1 MKRPSTRLIP
11 PPPSIPLPP
20 PPTRSTAASPEALP
34 QAKLQDTARPSQEA
48 ALTIEPG
55 TGVEA
60 EGATAVLELGD
71 KKAGAGQ
78 ESKTV
83 AVKTK
88 PPVKPKPAHLSKR
101 VTEPSLNPSTPDVKL
116 ISQPPPVQG
125 SPKPAPPARRSS
137 LPANHPPPAKY
148 KKPAHPLATV
158 ADTTEE
164 TDSPQLQETA
174 EAARNLRSAP
184 PQHPPP
190 PRPLT
195 DDSTTR
201 SSQRRRSNPPS
212 FPPPQRPD
220 STTTQQAAAVPG
232 EINASRSSS
241 IKARGTQLMRSL
253 KRIVQRSEEG
263 EESEQGSKVMVQEGE
278 IIQNLQTDSPVPQ
291 HRKLPEEAG
300 MSPPARPPPPQLAR
314 TGSGDH
320 NKRTP
325 SHPPP
330 LVQQSITASANG
342 TTPTGHTPQS
352 LPASTGSS
360 PAHSAMSPSRS
371 TSPQLPTTFYRAKW
385 DHTAQSPSELTFHV
399 GDILV
404 EIDRPTSGMCYGM
417 LDDGTTGL
425 FPASAVEPV
434 ITPSNIK

>member
-1 MKRPSTRLIP
+1 M
-11 PPPSIPLPP
+11 
-20 PPTRSTAASPEALP
+20 
-34 QAKLQDTARPSQEA
+34 
-48 ALTIEPG
+48 
-55 TGVEA
+55 
-60 EGATAVLELGD
+60 GD
-71 KKAGAGQ
+71 KKTGADQ
-78 ESKTV
+78 ETETV
-83 AVKTK
+83 AAPSVRTK
-88 PPVKPKPAHLSKR
+88 PPVKPKPAHLSR
-101 VTEPSLNPSTPDVKL
+101 WVTEPSLKPSLDPSSPTAT

-137 LPANHPPPAKY
+137 LPAQHPPQAKRE
-148 KKPAHPLATV
+148 KPAHPLATV
-158 ADTTEE
+158 ADPTED

-174 EAARNLRSAP
+174 EAVRNLRSAP

-190 PRPLT
+190 PRPAT

-201 SSQRRRSNPPS
+201 SSQRHRSNPPS

-220 STTTQQAAAVPG
+220 NTTTEQTTAVPG

-263 EESEQGSKVMVQEGE
+263 EESEQKSRVKVQEGE
-278 IIQNLQTDSPVPQ
+278 VIQNLQTDSPVPQ
-291 HRKLPEEAG
+291 HRKLPEEGG

-314 TGSGDH
+314 AGSGDH

-330 LVQQSITASANG
+330 PSANG
-342 TTPTGHTPQS
+342 TMPAGHTPQS

-385 DHTAQSPSELTFHV
+385 DYTAQSPSELTFHM

-404 EIDRPTSGMCYGM
+404 EIDRPTSAMSYGM
-417 LDDGTTGL
+417 LDDGSTGL

-434 ITPSNIK
+434 VTPSNK